1 MKAAALVRRGHDLRI
16 IDTRRYQSLM
26 KQLSAR
32 GWRKKEP
39 VNVPAEQPALLP
51 KMLRL
56 AYGTDGPAA
65 VAASTGLSPLAIRD
79 LIA

>member
-1 MKAAALVRRGHDLRI
+1 
-16 IDTRRYQSLM
+16 M

-32 GWRKKEP
+32 GWRKQEP
-39 VNVPAEQPALLP
+39 VNVPVEQPALLP

-56 AYGTDGPAA
+56 AYGTERPAA
-65 VAASTGLSPLAIRD
+65 IAARSGLGPLAIRD